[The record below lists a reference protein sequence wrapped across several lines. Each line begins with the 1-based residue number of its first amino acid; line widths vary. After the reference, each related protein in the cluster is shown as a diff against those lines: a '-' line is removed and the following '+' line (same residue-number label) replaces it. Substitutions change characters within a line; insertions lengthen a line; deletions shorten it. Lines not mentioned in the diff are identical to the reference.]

1 MKNPAP
7 PLFISTLP
15 VLRNGYNDYFL
26 VEATAKTLSAILGG
40 TDLIYLEFDEITEEM
55 RPENLA
61 HIYHIF
67 TLESGIGEVID
78 PVAGS
83 FYLDDLTTKIAN
95 QIWGQLK
102 S

>member
-1 MKNPAP
+1 
-7 PLFISTLP
+7 
-15 VLRNGYNDYFL
+15 
-26 VEATAKTLSAILGG
+26 
-40 TDLIYLEFDEITEEM
+40 M